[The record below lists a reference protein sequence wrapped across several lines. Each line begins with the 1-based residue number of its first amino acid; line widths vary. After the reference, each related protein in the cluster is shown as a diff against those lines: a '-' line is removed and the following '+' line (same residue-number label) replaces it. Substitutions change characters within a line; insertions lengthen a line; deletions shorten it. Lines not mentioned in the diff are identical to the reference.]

1 MVLEIARLIRE
12 DFLQQNA
19 FTDYDYT
26 CPLYKSL
33 GMLKVLLVRTP
44 DSTAVAGP
52 PRLSCPPPG
61 RPAARPCAH
70 SHRGVSLLSFVISR
84 PVDTM
89 NIILV

>member
-52 PRLSCPPPG
+52 PRLSCPPRGGPPPG
-61 RPAARPCAH
+61 RAPTATEAFRYCPL
-70 SHRGVSLLSFVISR
+70 SSVVLLT
-84 PVDTM
+84 P
-89 NIILV
+89 